1 LGEIP
6 EEIEEIDRQP
16 PCPGGTPP
24 RVART
29 FLHRGDVVEVVEEEE
44 ANKQME
50 RLLATLASAT
60 SQIQVG

>member
-1 LGEIP
+1 
-6 EEIEEIDRQP
+6 
-16 PCPGGTPP
+16 
-24 RVART
+24 
-29 FLHRGDVVEVVEEEE
+29 VVEVVEEEE